1 MQIDTRKLKKLIIK
15 AIPYVAFSYVGN
27 LIGFA
32 YRTAEGDGFQEK
44 LLPFMSNLGVAFAR
58 IIPSLHPFDILF
70 GLVLAGIMRLV
81 LYVKSKNR
89 KKFRQGEEYG
99 SAVWGGEKDIEP
111 YMDLSCPEN
120 NVILTKTESLTMGK
134 PSAPKFARNKNI
146 LVIGGSG
153 SGKTR
158 FFVKPNLM
166 QMHSS
171 YVVTDPKGTVL
182 VECGKMLERGRPKRV
197 NGKIVYQKTHD
208 GKYKKDDKGK
218 YIPVYEPYKIKV
230 FNTID
235 FAKSMHY
242 NPFAYISRKNREK
255 DILKFVEVLIKNTSS
270 SQQPSGDDFWVKAE
284 KLLYTAYI
292 ALIFAMYPE
301 DQWNFETLIDMI
313 NNSECREDDEEF
325 KNAIDIEF
333 EIVECWLN
341 HTNHDDPDVMAD
353 YGDVFEAEPDA
364 EQRRMGAFALKQ
376 FKAYKLAAG
385 KTAKSILISC
395 STRLAP
401 FAIDEVLEI
410 TSYDELHLDK
420 LGDELS
426 ALFII
431 ISDTDATFNFLVAI
445 MYSQLFNLLCTKA
458 DNSPGGKLDY
468 HVRCLL
474 DEFANIGEIP
484 QFEKLIATI
493 RSREISASIILQA
506 KSQLKAIYKDNAD
519 TIEGNCDTML
529 FLGGKEKSTLKEI
542 SESLGKETIDS
553 FNTSTN
559 RGQSESYGMN
569 YQKLGKELKSQ
580 DELAVMDGGKCILQV
595 RGVRPFFSD
604 KFDITR
610 HKQYPMLLDDNPA
623 QEFNIENYVS
633 DRREMRLKLRKEASF
648 MGYGVDM
655 TNAGQEVTTVSAKET
670 DNADTAISEETEEKE
685 IYVGF

>member
-15 AIPYVAFSYVGN
+15 AVPYVTFSYVGN

-32 YRTAEGDGFQEK
+32 YRTAEGNGFQEK

-58 IIPSLHPFDILF
+58 IFPSLHPFDLLI
-70 GLVLAGIMRLV
+70 GLGLAGVMRLV

-182 VECGKMLERGRPKRV
+182 VECGKMLERGRPKRED
-197 NGKIVYQKTHD
+197 GKIVYQKTPD

-242 NPFAYISRKNREK
+242 NPFAYISKKNREK
-255 DILKFVEVLIKNTSS
+255 DILKFVEVLIKNTS

-301 DQWNFETLIDMI
+301 DEWNFETLIDMI

-325 KNAIDIEF
+325 KNSIDLEF

-341 HTNHDDPDVMAD
+341 HTKHDDPDVMAD

-376 FKAYKLAAG
+376 YKAYKLAAG

-458 DNSPGGKLDY
+458 DNSKGGKLTY

-610 HKQYPMLLDDNPA
+610 HKQYPMLLDDNPE

-633 DRREMRLKLRKEASF
+633 NRREMRLKLPKGERFSA
-648 MGYGVDM
+648 YGVDM
-655 TNAGQEVTTVSAKET
+655 TNAGQEVTTVSAKEK
-670 DNADTAISEETEEKE
+670 DKAGTAISEETEEKE

>member
-1 MQIDTRKLKKLIIK
+1 MDTQKIKKLVLNNLAYIIFGY
-15 AIPYVAFSYVGN
+15 AGNIISFS
-27 LIGFA
+27 F
-32 YRTAEGDGFQEK
+32 RTAEGKDISEK
-44 LLPFMSNLGVAFAR
+44 ILPALNNLGTAFAH
-58 IIPSLHPFDILF
+58 IIPSFHPVDL
-70 GLVLAGIMRLV
+70 LVGVAVGAAMKFIMKMRAAN
-81 LYVKSKNR
+81 K
-89 KKFRQGEEYG
+89 KKFRQGTEYG
-99 SAVWGGEKDIEP
+99 SAVWGTEKDIAP
-111 YMDLSCPEN
+111 YMDFKDKDN
-120 NVILTKTESLTMGK
+120 NVILTQTEGLTMGK
-134 PSAPKFARNKNI
+134 PSSPKYARNKNI

-171 YVVTDPKGTVL
+171 YIVTDPKGTVL
-182 VECGKMLERGRPKRV
+182 IECGKMLERGRPVRDEKGNV
-197 NGKIVYQKTHD
+197 SYQ
-208 GKYKKDDKGK
+208 
-218 YIPVYEPYKIKV
+218 PYRIKV

-235 FAKSMHY
+235 FGKSMHY
-242 NPFAYISRKNREK
+242 NPFAYISKKNREK
-255 DILKFVEVLIKNTSS
+255 DILKFVDVLIKNTQS
-270 SQQPSGDDFWVKAE
+270 SQQNGGDDFWVKAE

-292 ALIFAMYPE
+292 AMIFTINPPE
-301 DQWNFETLIDMI
+301 EQNFETLIEMI
-313 NNSECREDDEEF
+313 NSSECREDDETF
-325 KNAIDIEF
+325 QNAIDRLFAFI
-333 EIVECWLN
+333 ECWIN
-341 HTNHDDPDVMAD
+341 DDFPNDMEISDEFKEMKANQPN
-353 YGDVFEAEPDA
+353 E
-364 EQRRMGAFALKQ
+364 EQKRLGAFACKQ
-376 FKAYKLAAG
+376 YHAYKLAAG

-410 TSYDELHLDK
+410 ASYDELGLDK

-426 ALFII
+426 ALFVI

-458 DNSPGGKLDY
+458 DNAEGGKLKY

-519 TIEGNCDTML
+519 TIEGNCDTTL

-553 FNTSTN
+553 FNTSNT

-580 DELAVMDGGKCILQV
+580 DELAVMDGGKCILQL

-604 KFDITR
+604 KFDITK
-610 HKQYPMLLDDNPA
+610 HKHYHLLLDDNPKA
-623 QEFNIENYVS
+623 KFDIAAFVGK
-633 DRREMRLKLRKEASF
+633 REKRYLTLKSTTK
-648 MGYGVDM
+648 VD
-655 TNAGQEVTTVSAKET
+655 VYET
-670 DNADTAISEETEEKE
+670 DGKE
-685 IYVGF
+685 VLP

>member
-15 AIPYVAFSYVGN
+15 AVPYVAFSYVGN

-44 LLPFMSNLGVAFAR
+44 ILPFMSNLGAAFAR
-58 IIPSLHPFDILF
+58 IFPSLHPFDLLF
-70 GLVLAGIMRLV
+70 GLGLAGVMRLV
-81 LYVKSKNR
+81 LYVKSKNK

-120 NVILTKTESLTMGK
+120 NVILTRTESLTMGK

-197 NGKIVYQKTHD
+197 D
-208 GKYKKDDKGK
+208 GKVVYRRDDKGNYLK
-218 YIPVYEPYKIKV
+218 DKKGRYIPVYEPYKIKV

-235 FAKSMHY
+235 FGKSMHY
-242 NPFAYISRKNREK
+242 NPFAYISKKNREK

-341 HTNHDDPDVMAD
+341 GTKHEDPEVMAD
-353 YGDVFEAEPDA
+353 YGDIFETKPDA
-364 EQRRMGAFALKQ
+364 EQRRLGAFALKQ

-458 DNSPGGKLDY
+458 DNSPGGKLTY

-604 KFDITR
+604 KYDITR
-610 HKQYPMLLDDNPA
+610 HKQYPMLLDDNP
-623 QEFNIENYVS
+623 EMGFNIEKYVS
-633 DRREMRLKLRKEASF
+633 DQKAMRLRLSRQEQF
-648 MGYGVDM
+648 TGYGVDM
-655 TNAGQEVTTVSAKET
+655 TAAVKEVTTVSATATET
-670 DNADTAISEETEEKE
+670 ADTQNSEETDEKE

>member
-1 MQIDTRKLKKLIIK
+1 
-15 AIPYVAFSYVGN
+15 
-27 LIGFA
+27 
-32 YRTAEGDGFQEK
+32 
-44 LLPFMSNLGVAFAR
+44 MSNLGAAFAK
-58 IIPSLHPFDILF
+58 IFPSLHPLDILF
-70 GLVLAGIMRLV
+70 GLVLAGVMRLV
-81 LYVKSKNR
+81 LYIKSKNR

-99 SAVWGGEKDIEP
+99 SAVWGTEKDIEP
-111 YMDLSCPEN
+111 YMDNSCPDN
-120 NVILTKTESLTMGK
+120 NVILTKTEFLTMGA
-134 PSAPKFARNKNI
+134 PSAPKYARNKNI

-182 VECGKMLERGRPKRV
+182 VECGKMLQKGRVKRDE
-197 NGKIVYQKTHD
+197 NGKIEYRQDNNGNLLRD
-208 GKYKKDDKGK
+208 GKGNP
-218 YIPVYEPYKIKV
+218 IPVYEPYKIKV

-242 NPFAYISRKNREK
+242 NPFAYISKKNREK

-292 ALIFAMYPE
+292 AMIFTLNEPKE
-301 DQWNFETLIDMI
+301 RNFETLIQMI
-313 NNSECREDDEEF
+313 NDSECREDDEEF
-325 KNAIDIEF
+325 KNSIDQQFEF
-333 EIVECWLN
+333 VQHWLDN
-341 HTNHDDPDVMAD
+341 DFPDDYELSENYDRIRQYKPN
-353 YGDVFEAEPDA
+353 A

-410 TSYDELHLDK
+410 TSYDELHLDR

-458 DNSPGGKLDY
+458 DNRDGGKLKY

-580 DELAVMDGGKCILQV
+580 DELAVMDGGKCILML

-604 KFDITR
+604 KYDITR
-610 HKQYPMLLDDNPA
+610 HKQYPKLLDYDKKKKFDIEKYVNRKKRMGLNISSND
-623 QEFNIENYVS
+623 EF
-633 DRREMRLKLRKEASF
+633 D
-648 MGYGVDM
+648 GYGVDV
-655 TNAGQEVTTVSAKET
+655 TTEEQEVIKSE
-670 DNADTAISEETEEKE
+670 ADLPSVQTEEKDIYVGCSSDSEETE
-685 IYVGF
+685 

>member
-1 MQIDTRKLKKLIIK
+1 MQINTRKLKKLIIK
-15 AIPYVAFSYVGN
+15 AVPYVAFSYVGN

-44 LLPFMSNLGVAFAR
+44 ILPFMSNLGVAFAR
-58 IIPSLHPFDILF
+58 IFPSLHPFDLLF
-70 GLVLAGIMRLV
+70 GLVLAGVMRLV
-81 LYVKSKNR
+81 LYVKSKNK

-197 NGKIVYQKTHD
+197 NGKVVYRR
-208 GKYKKDDKGK
+208 DDKGNYLK
-218 YIPVYEPYKIKV
+218 DKNGRYIPVYEPYKIKV

-242 NPFAYISRKNREK
+242 NPFAYISKKNREK

-325 KNAIDIEF
+325 KNSIDLEF

-341 HTNHDDPDVMAD
+341 GTKHDDPDVMEDYAD
-353 YGDVFEAEPDA
+353 LFETKPDA

-610 HKQYPMLLDDNPA
+610 HKQYPMLLDDNP
-623 QEFNIENYVS
+623 EMGFNIEKYVS
-633 DRREMRLKLRKEASF
+633 DQKAMRLRLSRQEKF
-648 MGYGVDM
+648 TGYGVDM
-655 TNAGQEVTTVSAKET
+655 TAAGQEVTTVSATET
-670 DNADTAISEETEEKE
+670 ETADAQKSEETDEKE

>member
-15 AIPYVAFSYVGN
+15 AVPYVAFSYVGN

-32 YRTAEGDGFQEK
+32 YRTAEGNGFQEK
-44 LLPFMSNLGVAFAR
+44 ILPFMSNLGVAFAR
-58 IIPSLHPFDILF
+58 IFPSLHPFDLLF
-70 GLVLAGIMRLV
+70 GLGLAGVMRLV
-81 LYVKSKNR
+81 LYVKSKNK

-197 NGKIVYQKTHD
+197 NGKVVYRR
-208 GKYKKDDKGK
+208 DDKGNYLK
-218 YIPVYEPYKIKV
+218 DKNGRYIPVYEPYKIKV

-242 NPFAYISRKNREK
+242 NPFAYISKKNREK

-325 KNAIDIEF
+325 KNCIDLEF

-341 HTNHDDPDVMAD
+341 GTKHEDPEVMAD
-353 YGDVFEAEPDA
+353 YGDIFETKPDA
-364 EQRRMGAFALKQ
+364 EQRRLGAFALKQ

-610 HKQYPMLLDDNPA
+610 HKQYPMLLDDNP
-623 QEFNIENYVS
+623 EMGFNIEKYVS
-633 DRREMRLKLRKEASF
+633 DQKAMRLRLSRQVKF
-648 MGYGVDM
+648 TGYGVDM
-655 TNAGQEVTTVSAKET
+655 TAAGQEVTTVSATET
-670 DNADTAISEETEEKE
+670 ETADTQNSEGTDEKE

>member
-1 MQIDTRKLKKLIIK
+1 
-15 AIPYVAFSYVGN
+15 
-27 LIGFA
+27 
-32 YRTAEGDGFQEK
+32 
-44 LLPFMSNLGVAFAR
+44 
-58 IIPSLHPFDILF
+58 
-70 GLVLAGIMRLV
+70 
-81 LYVKSKNR
+81 
-89 KKFRQGEEYG
+89 
-99 SAVWGGEKDIEP
+99 
-111 YMDLSCPEN
+111 MDLSCPEN

-197 NGKIVYQKTHD
+197 NGKVVYRR
-208 GKYKKDDKGK
+208 DDKGNYLK
-218 YIPVYEPYKIKV
+218 DKNGRYIPVYEPYKIKV

-242 NPFAYISRKNREK
+242 NPFAYISKKNREK

-301 DQWNFETLIDMI
+301 DEWNFETLIDMI

-325 KNAIDIEF
+325 KNSIDLEF

-341 HTNHDDPDVMAD
+341 GTKHEDPEVMAD
-353 YGDVFEAEPDA
+353 YGDIFETKPDA
-364 EQRRMGAFALKQ
+364 EQRRLGAFALKQ

-610 HKQYPMLLDDNPA
+610 HKQYPMLLDDNP
-623 QEFNIENYVS
+623 EMGFNIEKYVS
-633 DRREMRLKLRKEASF
+633 DQKAMRLRLSRQVKF
-648 MGYGVDM
+648 TGYGVDM
-655 TNAGQEVTTVSAKET
+655 TAAGQEVTTVSATET
-670 DNADTAISEETEEKE
+670 ETADTQNSEGTDEKE

>member
-15 AIPYVAFSYVGN
+15 AVPYVTFSYVGN

-32 YRTAEGDGFQEK
+32 YRTAEGNGFQEK

-58 IIPSLHPFDILF
+58 IFPSLHPFDLLI
-70 GLVLAGIMRLV
+70 GLGLAGVMRLV

-111 YMDLSCPEN
+111 YVDLSCPEN

-182 VECGKMLERGRPKRV
+182 VECGKMLEMGRPKRV
-197 NGKIVYQKTHD
+197 DGKIVYQKTPD

-242 NPFAYISRKNREK
+242 NPFAYISKKNREK
-255 DILKFVEVLIKNTSS
+255 DILKFVEVLIKNTS

-301 DQWNFETLIDMI
+301 DEWNFETLIDMI

-325 KNAIDIEF
+325 KNSIDLEF

-341 HTNHDDPDVMAD
+341 HTKHDDPDVMAD

-376 FKAYKLAAG
+376 YKAYKLAAG

-458 DNSPGGKLDY
+458 DNSKGGKLTY

-580 DELAVMDGGKCILQV
+580 DELAIMDGGKCILQV

-610 HKQYPMLLDDNPA
+610 HKQYPMLLDDNPE

-633 DRREMRLKLRKEASF
+633 NRREMRLKLPKRERFSA
-648 MGYGVDM
+648 YGVDM
-655 TNAGQEVTTVSAKET
+655 TNAGQEVTTVSAEEK
-670 DNADTAISEETEEKE
+670 DKAGTAISEETEEKE

>member
-70 GLVLAGIMRLV
+70 GLVLAGVMRLV

-89 KKFRQGEEYG
+89 KKFRQGGEY
-99 SAVWGGEKDIEP
+99 VWGGEKDIEP

-182 VECGKMLERGRPKRV
+182 VECGRMLQRGRPKRV
-197 NGKIVYQKTHD
+197 DGNVVYRR
-208 GKYKKDDKGK
+208 DDKGNYLK
-218 YIPVYEPYKIKV
+218 DKKGRYIPVYEPYKIKV

-242 NPFAYISRKNREK
+242 NPFAYISKKNREK

-325 KNAIDIEF
+325 KNCIDLEF

-341 HTNHDDPDVMAD
+341 GTKHEDPEVMAD
-353 YGDVFEAEPDA
+353 YGDIFETKPDA
-364 EQRRMGAFALKQ
+364 EQRRLGAFALKQ

-610 HKQYPMLLDDNPA
+610 HKQYPMLLDDNP
-623 QEFNIENYVS
+623 EMGFNIEKYVS
-633 DRREMRLKLRKEASF
+633 DQKAMRLRLSRQVKF
-648 MGYGVDM
+648 TGYGVDM
-655 TNAGQEVTTVSAKET
+655 TAAGQEVTTVSATET
-670 DNADTAISEETEEKE
+670 ETADTQNSEGTDEKE

>member
-15 AIPYVAFSYVGN
+15 TIPYVTFSYVGN

-32 YRTAEGDGFQEK
+32 YRTAEGNGFQEK

-58 IIPSLHPFDILF
+58 IFPSLHPFDLLI
-70 GLVLAGIMRLV
+70 GLGLAGVMRLV

-111 YMDLSCPEN
+111 YVDLSCPEN

-197 NGKIVYQKTHD
+197 DGKIVYQKTPD
-208 GKYKKDDKGK
+208 SKYKKDDKGK

-242 NPFAYISRKNREK
+242 NPFAYISKKNREK
-255 DILKFVEVLIKNTSS
+255 DILKFVEVLIKNTS

-301 DQWNFETLIDMI
+301 DEWNFETLIDMI

-325 KNAIDIEF
+325 KNSIDLEF

-341 HTNHDDPDVMAD
+341 HTKHDDPDVVAD

-376 FKAYKLAAG
+376 YKAYKLAAG

-458 DNSPGGKLDY
+458 DNSKGGKLTY

-493 RSREISASIILQA
+493 RSREISTSIILQA

-559 RGQSESYGMN
+559 RGQSESYGIN

-610 HKQYPMLLDDNPA
+610 HKQYPMLLDDNPE

-633 DRREMRLKLRKEASF
+633 NRREMRLKLPKRERFSA
-648 MGYGVDM
+648 YGVDM
-655 TNAGQEVTTVSAKET
+655 TNAGQEVTTVSAKEK
-670 DNADTAISEETEEKE
+670 DKAGTAISEETEEKE

>member
-1 MQIDTRKLKKLIIK
+1 MQLNTRKLKKLIIK
-15 AIPYVAFSYVGN
+15 AVPYVAFSYVGN

-32 YRTAEGDGFQEK
+32 YRTAEGNGFQEK

-58 IIPSLHPFDILF
+58 IFPSLHPFDLLF

-81 LYVKSKNR
+81 LYVKSKNK

-111 YMDLSCPEN
+111 YMDCSNPDN

-134 PSAPKFARNKNI
+134 PSEPKYARNKNI

-182 VECGKMLERGRPKRV
+182 VECGKMLARGRPARGK
-197 NGKIVYQKTHD
+197 NGEVLYTVDKD
-208 GKYKKDDKGK
+208 GKRQ
-218 YIPVYEPYKIKV
+218 IVYEPYKIKV

-242 NPFAYISRKNREK
+242 NPFAYISEKNREK

-292 ALIFAMYPE
+292 ALIFAMYDPE
-301 DQWNFETLIDMI
+301 QWNFETLIDMI
-313 NNSECREDDEEF
+313 NASECREDDEEF
-325 KNAIDIEF
+325 KNAIDLEF

-341 HTNHDDPDVMAD
+341 GTEHSDPEVMAD
-353 YGDVFEAEPDA
+353 YADLFETEPDA
-364 EQRRMGAFALKQ
+364 EQRRLGAFALKQ

-458 DNSPGGKLDY
+458 DNSPGGKLTY

-610 HKQYPMLLDDNPA
+610 HKQYPMLLDDNP
-623 QEFNIENYVS
+623 EMGFNIEKFVS
-633 DRREMRLKLRKEASF
+633 DQKAMRLRLSRQEKF
-648 MGYGVDM
+648 TGYGVDM
-655 TNAGQEVTTVSAKET
+655 TAAGQEVTTVSATET
-670 DNADTAISEETEEKE
+670 ETADTQNSEETDEKE

>member
-70 GLVLAGIMRLV
+70 GLVLAGVMRLV

-182 VECGKMLERGRPKRV
+182 VECGRMLQRGRPKRV
-197 NGKIVYQKTHD
+197 DGNVVYRR
-208 GKYKKDDKGK
+208 DDKGNYLK
-218 YIPVYEPYKIKV
+218 DKKGRYIPVYEPYKIKV

-242 NPFAYISRKNREK
+242 NPFAYISKKNREK

-325 KNAIDIEF
+325 KNCIDLEF

-341 HTNHDDPDVMAD
+341 GTKHEDPEVMAD
-353 YGDVFEAEPDA
+353 YGDIFETKPDA
-364 EQRRMGAFALKQ
+364 EQRRLGAFALKQ

-458 DNSPGGKLDY
+458 DNSKGGKLTY

-610 HKQYPMLLDDNPA
+610 HKQYPMLLDDNP
-623 QEFNIENYVS
+623 EMGFNIEKYVS
-633 DRREMRLKLRKEASF
+633 DQKAMRLRLSR
-648 MGYGVDM
+648 
-655 TNAGQEVTTVSAKET
+655 QEKFT
-670 DNADTAISEETEEKE
+670 
-685 IYVGF
+685 G

>member
-15 AIPYVAFSYVGN
+15 TIPYVAFSHVGN

-32 YRTAEGDGFQEK
+32 YRTAEGNGFQEK

-58 IIPSLHPFDILF
+58 IFPSLHPFDLLI
-70 GLVLAGIMRLV
+70 GLGLAGVMRLV

-111 YMDLSCPEN
+111 YVDLSCPEN

-197 NGKIVYQKTHD
+197 DGKIVYQKTPD

-242 NPFAYISRKNREK
+242 NPFAYISKKNREK
-255 DILKFVEVLIKNTSS
+255 DILKFVEVLIKNTS

-301 DQWNFETLIDMI
+301 DEWNFETLIDMI

-325 KNAIDIEF
+325 KNSIDLEF

-341 HTNHDDPDVMAD
+341 HTKHDDPDVMAD

-376 FKAYKLAAG
+376 YKAYKLAAG

-458 DNSPGGKLDY
+458 DNSKGGKLTY

-610 HKQYPMLLDDNPA
+610 HKQYPMLLDDNPE

-633 DRREMRLKLRKEASF
+633 NRREMRLKLPKRERFSA
-648 MGYGVDM
+648 YGVDM
-655 TNAGQEVTTVSAKET
+655 TNAGQEVTTVSAKEK
-670 DNADTAISEETEEKE
+670 DKAGTAISEETEEKE

>member
-70 GLVLAGIMRLV
+70 GLVLAGVMRLV

-197 NGKIVYQKTHD
+197 D
-208 GKYKKDDKGK
+208 GKVVYRRDDKGNYLK
-218 YIPVYEPYKIKV
+218 DKKGRYIPVYEPYKIKV

-242 NPFAYISRKNREK
+242 NPFAYISKKNREK

-313 NNSECREDDEEF
+313 NASECREDDEEF

-341 HTNHDDPDVMAD
+341 GTKHEDPEVMAD
-353 YGDVFEAEPDA
+353 YGDIFETKPDA
-364 EQRRMGAFALKQ
+364 EQRRLGAFALKQ

-458 DNSPGGKLDY
+458 DNSPGGKLTY

-610 HKQYPMLLDDNPA
+610 HKQYPMLLDDNP
-623 QEFNIENYVS
+623 EMGFNIEKYVS
-633 DRREMRLKLRKEASF
+633 DQKAMRLRLSRQEKF
-648 MGYGVDM
+648 TGYGVDM
-655 TNAGQEVTTVSAKET
+655 TAAGQEVTTVSATET
-670 DNADTAISEETEEKE
+670 ETADTPNSEETDEKE

>member
-15 AIPYVAFSYVGN
+15 TIPYVAFSYVGN

-32 YRTAEGDGFQEK
+32 YRTAEGNGFQEK

-58 IIPSLHPFDILF
+58 IFPSLHPFDLLI
-70 GLVLAGIMRLV
+70 GLGLAGVMRLV

-99 SAVWGGEKDIEP
+99 SAIWGGEKDIEP
-111 YMDLSCPEN
+111 YVDLSCPEN

-146 LVIGGSG
+146 IVIGGSG

-182 VECGKMLERGRPKRV
+182 VECGKMLEMGRPKRV
-197 NGKIVYQKTHD
+197 DGKIVYQKTPD
-208 GKYKKDDKGK
+208 GKYQKDDKGK
-218 YIPVYEPYKIKV
+218 YISVYEPYKIKV

-242 NPFAYISRKNREK
+242 NPFAYISKKNREK
-255 DILKFVEVLIKNTSS
+255 DILKFVEVLIKNTS

-301 DQWNFETLIDMI
+301 DEWNFETLIDMI

-325 KNAIDIEF
+325 KNSIDLEF

-341 HTNHDDPDVMAD
+341 HTKHDDPDVMAD

-376 FKAYKLAAG
+376 YKAYKLAAG

-458 DNSPGGKLDY
+458 DNSPGGKLTY

-610 HKQYPMLLDDNPA
+610 HKQYPMLLDDNPE

-633 DRREMRLKLRKEASF
+633 NRREMRLKLPKGERFSA
-648 MGYGVDM
+648 YGVDM
-655 TNAGQEVTTVSAKET
+655 TNAGQEVTTVSAKEK
-670 DNADTAISEETEEKE
+670 DKAGTAISEETEEKE

>member
-1 MQIDTRKLKKLIIK
+1 MDSRKLKKLVLNNLAYVIFGYAGNIICF
-15 AIPYVAFSYVGN
+15 AF
-27 LIGFA
+27 
-32 YRTAEGDGFQEK
+32 RTAEGKDVSEK
-44 LLPFMSNLGVAFAR
+44 LLPALNNLGTAFAH
-58 IIPSLHPFDILF
+58 IIPSFHPVDL
-70 GLVLAGIMRLV
+70 LVGIAVGVVMKFVMKMRAAN
-81 LYVKSKNR
+81 K
-89 KKFRQGEEYG
+89 KKFRQGTEYG
-99 SAVWGGEKDIEP
+99 SAVWGTEKDIEP
-111 YMDLSCPEN
+111 YMDFKEKDN
-120 NVILTKTESLTMGK
+120 NVILTQTEGLTMGK
-134 PSAPKFARNKNI
+134 PSHPKYARNKNI

-171 YVVTDPKGTVL
+171 YIVTDPKGTVL
-182 VECGKMLERGRPKRV
+182 IECGKMLERGRPVRDEKGNV
-197 NGKIVYQKTHD
+197 SYQ
-208 GKYKKDDKGK
+208 
-218 YIPVYEPYKIKV
+218 PYRIKV

-235 FAKSMHY
+235 FGKSMHY
-242 NPFAYISRKNREK
+242 NPFAYISKKNREK
-255 DILKFVEVLIKNTSS
+255 DILKFVDVLIKNTQS
-270 SQQPSGDDFWVKAE
+270 SQQNGGDDFWVKAE

-292 ALIFAMYPE
+292 AMIFTINPPE
-301 DQWNFETLIDMI
+301 EQNFETLIEMI
-313 NNSECREDDEEF
+313 NSSECREDDETF
-325 KNAIDIEF
+325 QNAIDRLFAFI
-333 EIVECWLN
+333 ECWIN
-341 HTNHDDPDVMAD
+341 DDFPNDVEISNEFQEMKANQPN
-353 YGDVFEAEPDA
+353 E
-364 EQRRMGAFALKQ
+364 EQKRLGAFACKQ
-376 FKAYKLAAG
+376 YHAYKLAAG

-410 TSYDELHLDK
+410 TSYDELGLDK

-426 ALFII
+426 ALFVI

-458 DNSPGGKLDY
+458 DNSEGGKLNY

-519 TIEGNCDTML
+519 TIEGNCDTTL

-553 FNTSTN
+553 FNTSNT
-559 RGQSESYGMN
+559 RGQSESYGLN

-580 DELAVMDGGKCILQV
+580 DELAVMDGGKCILQL

-604 KFDITR
+604 KFDITK
-610 HKQYPMLLDDNPA
+610 HKHYHLLLDDNPKA
-623 QEFNIENYVS
+623 KFDIAAFVRKREKRYLTLKSTTKVDVYKTDENE
-633 DRREMRLKLRKEASF
+633 DL
-648 MGYGVDM
+648 
-655 TNAGQEVTTVSAKET
+655 T
-670 DNADTAISEETEEKE
+670 
-685 IYVGF
+685 

>member
-15 AIPYVAFSYVGN
+15 AVPYVAFSYVGN

-44 LLPFMSNLGVAFAR
+44 ILPFMGNLGAAFAR
-58 IIPSLHPFDILF
+58 IFPSLHPFDLLF
-70 GLVLAGIMRLV
+70 GLVLAGVMRLV
-81 LYVKSKNR
+81 LYVKSKNK

-120 NVILTKTESLTMGK
+120 NVILTRTESLTMGK

-182 VECGKMLERGRPKRV
+182 VECGRMLQRGRPKRV
-197 NGKIVYQKTHD
+197 D
-208 GKYKKDDKGK
+208 GKVVYRRDDKGNYLK
-218 YIPVYEPYKIKV
+218 DKNGRYIPVYEPYKIKV

-242 NPFAYISRKNREK
+242 NPFAYISKKNREK

-325 KNAIDIEF
+325 KNCIDLEF

-341 HTNHDDPDVMAD
+341 GTKHEDPEVMAD
-353 YGDVFEAEPDA
+353 YGDIFETKPDA
-364 EQRRMGAFALKQ
+364 EQRRLGAFALKQ

-604 KFDITR
+604 KYDITR
-610 HKQYPMLLDDNPA
+610 HKQYPMLLDYNP
-623 QEFNIENYVS
+623 EMGFNIEKYVS
-633 DRREMRLKLRKEASF
+633 DQKAMHLRLSRQEEF
-648 MGYGVDM
+648 TEYGVDM
-655 TNAGQEVTTVSAKET
+655 TVAVKEVTTVSAKEK
-670 DNADTAISEETEEKE
+670 DKAGTAISEETEEKE

>member
-15 AIPYVAFSYVGN
+15 AVPYVAFSYVGN

-44 LLPFMSNLGVAFAR
+44 ILPFMSNLGAAFAR
-58 IIPSLHPFDILF
+58 IFPSLHPFDLLF
-70 GLVLAGIMRLV
+70 GLVLAGVMRLV
-81 LYVKSKNR
+81 LYVKSKNK

-120 NVILTKTESLTMGK
+120 NVILTRTESLTMGK

-146 LVIGGSG
+146 PVIGGSG

-182 VECGKMLERGRPKRV
+182 VECGKMLEQGRPKRV
-197 NGKIVYQKTHD
+197 NGKIVYRR
-208 GKYKKDDKGK
+208 DDKGNYLK
-218 YIPVYEPYKIKV
+218 DKKGRYIPVYEPYKIKV

-242 NPFAYISRKNREK
+242 NPFAYISKKNREK

-313 NNSECREDDEEF
+313 NASECREDDEEF

-341 HTNHDDPDVMAD
+341 GTKHEDPEVMAD
-353 YGDVFEAEPDA
+353 YGDIFETKPDA
-364 EQRRMGAFALKQ
+364 EQRRLGAFALKQ

-610 HKQYPMLLDDNPA
+610 HKQYPMLLDDNP
-623 QEFNIENYVS
+623 EMGFNIEKYVS
-633 DRREMRLKLRKEASF
+633 DQKAMRLRLSQQEKF
-648 MGYGVDM
+648 TGYGVDM
-655 TNAGQEVTTVSAKET
+655 TAAGQELTTVSATET
-670 DNADTAISEETEEKE
+670 ETADTQNSEETDEKE

>member
-1 MQIDTRKLKKLIIK
+1 MDSRKIKKLVLNNLAYVIFGYAGNIIS
-15 AIPYVAFSYVGN
+15 FS
-27 LIGFA
+27 F
-32 YRTAEGDGFQEK
+32 RTAEGKDVSEK
-44 LLPFMSNLGVAFAR
+44 ILPALNNLGTAFAH
-58 IIPSLHPFDILF
+58 IIPSFHPVDL
-70 GLVLAGIMRLV
+70 LVGIAVGVAMKFIMKMRAAN
-81 LYVKSKNR
+81 K
-89 KKFRQGEEYG
+89 KKFRQGTEYG
-99 SAVWGGEKDIEP
+99 SAVWGTEKDIEP
-111 YMDLSCPEN
+111 YMDFKEKDN
-120 NVILTKTESLTMGK
+120 NVILTQTEGLTMGK
-134 PSAPKFARNKNI
+134 PSHPKYARNKNI

-171 YVVTDPKGTVL
+171 YIVTDPKGTVL
-182 VECGKMLERGRPKRV
+182 IECGKMLERGRPVRDEKGNV
-197 NGKIVYQKTHD
+197 SYQ
-208 GKYKKDDKGK
+208 
-218 YIPVYEPYKIKV
+218 PYRIKV

-235 FAKSMHY
+235 FGKSMHY
-242 NPFAYISRKNREK
+242 NPFAYISKNNREK
-255 DILKFVEVLIKNTSS
+255 DILKFVDVLIKNTQS
-270 SQQPSGDDFWVKAE
+270 SQQNGGDDFWVKAE

-292 ALIFAMYPE
+292 AMIFTINPPE
-301 DQWNFETLIDMI
+301 EQNFETLIEMI
-313 NNSECREDDEEF
+313 NSSECREDDETF
-325 KNAIDIEF
+325 QNAIDRLFAFI
-333 EIVECWLN
+333 ECWINDDFPNDVEISNEFQEMKAN
-341 HTNHDDPDVMAD
+341 HPN
-353 YGDVFEAEPDA
+353 E
-364 EQRRMGAFALKQ
+364 EQKRLGAFACKQ
-376 FKAYKLAAG
+376 YHAYKLAAG

-395 STRLAP
+395 STRLSP

-410 TSYDELHLDK
+410 TSYDELGLDK

-426 ALFII
+426 ALFVI

-458 DNSPGGKLDY
+458 DNSEGGKLNY

-519 TIEGNCDTML
+519 TIEGNCDTTL

-553 FNTSTN
+553 FNTSNT

-580 DELAVMDGGKCILQV
+580 DELAVMDGGKCILQL

-604 KFDITR
+604 KFDITK
-610 HKQYPMLLDDNPA
+610 HKHYHLLLDDNPKA
-623 QEFNIENYVS
+623 KFDIAAFVGK
-633 DRREMRLKLRKEASF
+633 REKRYLTLKSTTK
-648 MGYGVDM
+648 V
-655 TNAGQEVTTVSAKET
+655 EVYET
-670 DNADTAISEETEEKE
+670 DGNDDLS
-685 IYVGF
+685 

>member
-1 MQIDTRKLKKLIIK
+1 MQLNTRKLKKLIIK
-15 AIPYVAFSYVGN
+15 AVPYAVFSYVGN

-32 YRTAEGDGFQEK
+32 YRTAEGEGFQEK
-44 LLPFMSNLGVAFAR
+44 ILPFMSNLGVAFAR
-58 IIPSLHPFDILF
+58 IFPSLHPSDILF
-70 GLVLAGIMRLV
+70 GLVLAGVMRLV
-81 LYVKSKNR
+81 LYIKSKNK

-120 NVILTKTESLTMGK
+120 NVILTRTESLTMGK

-182 VECGKMLERGRPKRV
+182 VECGRMLQRGRPKRV
-197 NGKIVYQKTHD
+197 DGNVVYRR
-208 GKYKKDDKGK
+208 DDKGNYLK
-218 YIPVYEPYKIKV
+218 DKKGRYIPVYEPYKIKV

-242 NPFAYISRKNREK
+242 NPFAYISKKNREK

-325 KNAIDIEF
+325 KNCIDLEF

-341 HTNHDDPDVMAD
+341 GTKHEDPEVMAD
-353 YGDVFEAEPDA
+353 YGDIFETKPDA
-364 EQRRMGAFALKQ
+364 EQRRLGAFALKQ

-610 HKQYPMLLDDNPA
+610 HKQYPMLLDDNP
-623 QEFNIENYVS
+623 EMGFNIEKYVS
-633 DRREMRLKLRKEASF
+633 DQKAMRLRLSRQVKF
-648 MGYGVDM
+648 TGYGVDM
-655 TNAGQEVTTVSAKET
+655 TAAGQEVTTVSATET
-670 DNADTAISEETEEKE
+670 ETADTQNSEGTDEKE

>member
-15 AIPYVAFSYVGN
+15 TIPYVAFSYVGN

-32 YRTAEGDGFQEK
+32 YRTAEGNGFQEK

-58 IIPSLHPFDILF
+58 IFPSLHPFDLLI
-70 GLVLAGIMRLV
+70 GLGLAGVMRLV

-111 YMDLSCPEN
+111 YVDLSCPEN

-197 NGKIVYQKTHD
+197 DGKIVYQKTHD

-235 FAKSMHY
+235 FTKSMHY
-242 NPFAYISRKNREK
+242 NPFAYISKKNREK
-255 DILKFVEVLIKNTSS
+255 DILKFVEVLIKNTS

-301 DQWNFETLIDMI
+301 DEWNFETLIDMI

-325 KNAIDIEF
+325 KNSIDLEF

-341 HTNHDDPDVMAD
+341 HTKHDDPDVMAD

-376 FKAYKLAAG
+376 YKAYKLAAG

-458 DNSPGGKLDY
+458 DNSPGGKLNY

-610 HKQYPMLLDDNPA
+610 HKQYPMLLDDNPE

-633 DRREMRLKLRKEASF
+633 NRREMRLKLPKGERFSA
-648 MGYGVDM
+648 YGVDM
-655 TNAGQEVTTVSAKET
+655 TNAGQEVTTVSAKEK
-670 DNADTAISEETEEKE
+670 DKAGTAISEETEEKE

>member
-1 MQIDTRKLKKLIIK
+1 MQLNTRKLKKLIIK
-15 AIPYVAFSYVGN
+15 AVPYVAFSYVGN

-32 YRTAEGDGFQEK
+32 YRTAEGNGFQEK

-58 IIPSLHPFDILF
+58 IFPSLHPFDLLF
-70 GLVLAGIMRLV
+70 GLVLAGVMRLV
-81 LYVKSKNR
+81 LYVKSKNK

-111 YMDLSCPEN
+111 YMDCSNPDN

-134 PSAPKFARNKNI
+134 PSEPKYARNKNI

-182 VECGKMLERGRPKRV
+182 VECGKMLARGRPARGK
-197 NGKIVYQKTHD
+197 NGEVLYTVDKD
-208 GKYKKDDKGK
+208 GKRQ
-218 YIPVYEPYKIKV
+218 IVYEPYKIKV

-242 NPFAYISRKNREK
+242 NPFAYISEKNREK

-292 ALIFAMYPE
+292 ALIFAMYDPE
-301 DQWNFETLIDMI
+301 QWNFETLIDMI
-313 NNSECREDDEEF
+313 NASECREDDEEF
-325 KNAIDIEF
+325 KNAIDLEF

-341 HTNHDDPDVMAD
+341 GTEHSDPEVMAD
-353 YGDVFEAEPDA
+353 YADLFETEPDA
-364 EQRRMGAFALKQ
+364 EQRRLGAFALKQ

-458 DNSPGGKLDY
+458 DNSPDGKLTY

-610 HKQYPMLLDDNPA
+610 HKQYPMLLDDNP
-623 QEFNIENYVS
+623 EMGFNIEKFVS
-633 DRREMRLKLRKEASF
+633 DQKAMRLRLSRQEKF
-648 MGYGVDM
+648 TGYGVDM
-655 TNAGQEVTTVSAKET
+655 TAAGQEVTTVSATET
-670 DNADTAISEETEEKE
+670 ETADTQNSEETDEKE

>member
-70 GLVLAGIMRLV
+70 GLVLAGVMRLV

-182 VECGKMLERGRPKRV
+182 VECGRMLQRGRPKRV
-197 NGKIVYQKTHD
+197 DGNVVYRR
-208 GKYKKDDKGK
+208 DDKGNYLK
-218 YIPVYEPYKIKV
+218 DKKGRYIPVYEPYKIKV

-242 NPFAYISRKNREK
+242 NPFAYISKKNREK

-325 KNAIDIEF
+325 KNCIDLEF

-341 HTNHDDPDVMAD
+341 GTKHEDPEVMAD
-353 YGDVFEAEPDA
+353 YGDIFETKPDA
-364 EQRRMGAFALKQ
+364 EQRRLGAFALKQ

-610 HKQYPMLLDDNPA
+610 HKQYPMLLDDNP
-623 QEFNIENYVS
+623 EMGFNIEKYVS
-633 DRREMRLKLRKEASF
+633 DQKAMRLRLSRQVKF
-648 MGYGVDM
+648 TGYGVDM
-655 TNAGQEVTTVSAKET
+655 TAAGQEVTTVSATET
-670 DNADTAISEETEEKE
+670 ETADTQNSEETDEKE

>member
-70 GLVLAGIMRLV
+70 GLVLAGVMRLV

-292 ALIFAMYPE
+292 ALVFAMYPE

>member
-1 MQIDTRKLKKLIIK
+1 MDAKKVKKLVLNNLAYVIFGYAGNIIS
-15 AIPYVAFSYVGN
+15 FS
-27 LIGFA
+27 F
-32 YRTAEGDGFQEK
+32 RTAEGKDVSEK
-44 LLPFMSNLGVAFAR
+44 ILPALNNLGTAFAH
-58 IIPSLHPFDILF
+58 IIPSFHPIDL
-70 GLVLAGIMRLV
+70 LVGVAVGVAMKFIMKMRAAN
-81 LYVKSKNR
+81 K
-89 KKFRQGEEYG
+89 KKFRQGTAYG
-99 SAVWGGEKDIEP
+99 SAVWGMEKDIEP
-111 YMDLSCPEN
+111 YMDCKDKDN
-120 NVILTKTESLTMGK
+120 NVILTQTEGLTMGK
-134 PSAPKFARNKNI
+134 PSSPKYARNKNI

-171 YVVTDPKGTVL
+171 YIVTDPKGTVL
-182 VECGKMLERGRPKRV
+182 IECGKMLERGRPVRDEKGNV
-197 NGKIVYQKTHD
+197 SYQ
-208 GKYKKDDKGK
+208 
-218 YIPVYEPYKIKV
+218 PYRIKV

-235 FAKSMHY
+235 FGKSMHY
-242 NPFAYISRKNREK
+242 NPFAYISKKNREK
-255 DILKFVEVLIKNTSS
+255 DILKFVDVLIKNTQS
-270 SQQPSGDDFWVKAE
+270 SQQNGGDDFWVKAE

-292 ALIFAMYPE
+292 AMIFTINPPE
-301 DQWNFETLIDMI
+301 EQNFETLIEMI
-313 NNSECREDDEEF
+313 NSSECREDDETF
-325 KNAIDIEF
+325 QNAIDRLFAFI
-333 EIVECWLN
+333 ECWIN
-341 HTNHDDPDVMAD
+341 DDFPNDMEISDEFKEMKANQPN
-353 YGDVFEAEPDA
+353 E
-364 EQRRMGAFALKQ
+364 EQKRLGAFACKQ
-376 FKAYKLAAG
+376 YHAYKLAAG

-410 TSYDELHLDK
+410 TSYDELGLDK

-426 ALFII
+426 ALFVI

-458 DNSPGGKLDY
+458 DNAEGGKLKY

-519 TIEGNCDTML
+519 TIEGNCDTTL

-553 FNTSTN
+553 FNTSNT

-580 DELAVMDGGKCILQV
+580 DELAVMDGGKCILQL

-604 KFDITR
+604 KFDITK
-610 HKQYPMLLDDNPA
+610 HKHYHLLLDDNPKA
-623 QEFNIENYVS
+623 KFDIAAFVGK
-633 DRREMRLKLRKEASF
+633 REKRYLTLKSTTK
-648 MGYGVDM
+648 VD
-655 TNAGQEVTTVSAKET
+655 VYET
-670 DNADTAISEETEEKE
+670 DGKE
-685 IYVGF
+685 VLP

>member
-15 AIPYVAFSYVGN
+15 TIPYVAFSYVGN

-32 YRTAEGDGFQEK
+32 YRTAEGNGFQEK

-58 IIPSLHPFDILF
+58 IFPSLHPFDLLI
-70 GLVLAGIMRLV
+70 GLGLAGVMRLV

-111 YMDLSCPEN
+111 YVDLSCPEN

-197 NGKIVYQKTHD
+197 DGKIVYQKTPD

-218 YIPVYEPYKIKV
+218 YISVYEPYKIKV

-242 NPFAYISRKNREK
+242 NPFAYISKKNREK
-255 DILKFVEVLIKNTSS
+255 DILKFVEVLIKNTS

-301 DQWNFETLIDMI
+301 DEWNFETLIDMI

-325 KNAIDIEF
+325 KNSIDLEF

-341 HTNHDDPDVMAD
+341 HTKHDDPDVMAD

-376 FKAYKLAAG
+376 YKAYKLAAG

-458 DNSPGGKLDY
+458 DNSNGGKLTY

-610 HKQYPMLLDDNPA
+610 HKQYPMLLDDNPE

-633 DRREMRLKLRKEASF
+633 NRREMRLKLPKGERFSA
-648 MGYGVDM
+648 YGVDM
-655 TNAGQEVTTVSAKET
+655 TNAGQEVTTVSAKEK
-670 DNADTAISEETEEKE
+670 DKAGTAISEETEEKE

>member
-15 AIPYVAFSYVGN
+15 AVPYVAFSYVGN

-32 YRTAEGDGFQEK
+32 YRTAEGNGFQEK
-44 LLPFMSNLGVAFAR
+44 ILPFMSNLGVAFAR
-58 IIPSLHPFDILF
+58 IFPSLHPFDLLF
-70 GLVLAGIMRLV
+70 GLVLAGVMRLV
-81 LYVKSKNR
+81 LYVKSKNK

-197 NGKIVYQKTHD
+197 D
-208 GKYKKDDKGK
+208 GKVVYRRDDKGNYLK
-218 YIPVYEPYKIKV
+218 DKKGRYIPVYEPYKIKV

-242 NPFAYISRKNREK
+242 NPFAYISKKNREK

-313 NNSECREDDEEF
+313 NASECREDDEEF

-341 HTNHDDPDVMAD
+341 GTKHEDPEVMAD
-353 YGDVFEAEPDA
+353 YGDIFETKPDA
-364 EQRRMGAFALKQ
+364 EQRRLGAFALKQ

-458 DNSPGGKLDY
+458 DNSPGGKLTY

-580 DELAVMDGGKCILQV
+580 DELAVMDGGKCILML

-610 HKQYPMLLDDNPA
+610 HKQYPMLLDDNP
-623 QEFNIENYVS
+623 EMGFNIEKYVS
-633 DRREMRLKLRKEASF
+633 DQKAMRLRLSRQEKF
-648 MGYGVDM
+648 TGYGVDM
-655 TNAGQEVTTVSAKET
+655 TAAGQEVTTVSATET
-670 DNADTAISEETEEKE
+670 ETADTQNSEGTDEKE

>member
-70 GLVLAGIMRLV
+70 GLVLAGVMRLV

-182 VECGKMLERGRPKRV
+182 VECGRMLQRGRPKRV
-197 NGKIVYQKTHD
+197 DGNVVYRR
-208 GKYKKDDKGK
+208 DDKGNYLK
-218 YIPVYEPYKIKV
+218 DKKGRYIPVYEPYKIKV

-242 NPFAYISRKNREK
+242 NPFAYISKKNREK

-301 DQWNFETLIDMI
+301 DEWNFETLIDMI

-325 KNAIDIEF
+325 KNSIDLEF

-341 HTNHDDPDVMAD
+341 HTKHDDPDVMAD

-376 FKAYKLAAG
+376 YKAYKLAAG

-458 DNSPGGKLDY
+458 DNSKGGKLTY

-610 HKQYPMLLDDNPA
+610 HKQYPMLLDDNPE

-633 DRREMRLKLRKEASF
+633 NRREMRLKLPKGERFSA
-648 MGYGVDM
+648 YGVDM
-655 TNAGQEVTTVSAKET
+655 TNAGQEVTTVSAKEK
-670 DNADTAISEETEEKE
+670 DKAGTAISEETEEKE